1 MFSGFFGHWQ
11 GMKPSHQLI
20 TLIVLIIIAVGTN
33 LIAIACSAMI
43 MQFASNYVILILG
56 ILLSAVG
63 ILLSLM
69 KPHPITITIIGL
81 GIILIL
87 AGVLLGG

>member
-11 GMKPSHQLI
+11 GMKPSHQLA
-20 TLIVLIIIAVGTN
+20 TLIILVIIAIGTN
-33 LIAIACSAMI
+33 LIAISCSAMI
-43 MQFASNYVILILG
+43 MDFANNYIILVLG

-69 KPHPITITIIGL
+69 KPHPITITIVGL

-87 AGVLLGG
+87 AGVYIGG

>member
-11 GMKPSHQLI
+11 GMKPSHQLV
-20 TLIVLIIIAVGTN
+20 TLIIIIIIAVGTN
-33 LIAIACSAMI
+33 LIAIACSDMI
-43 MQFASNYVILILG
+43 MEFASTYIILVLG
-56 ILLSAVG
+56 ILLSAIG

-69 KPHPITITIIGL
+69 KPHPLTITIIGL

-87 AGVLLGG
+87 AGVYIGG